1 MTVNPKKAE
10 WEKENLR
17 TLSCRIRKEDAERF
31 QTYAKY
37 RGTSVHGLFS
47 EYVRKCLDNAG
58 TITPEQMDRS
68 VAMQNEIALL
78 RRKLRLAN
86 EAVDQA
92 RARAV
97 NAEALVDKW
106 LRSADE
112 DGKN

>member
-1 MTVNPKKAE
+1 MTVNAKKAE

-31 QTYAKY
+31 HTYAKY
-37 RGTSVHGLFS
+37 KGTSVHGLLS
-47 EYVRKCLDNAG
+47 EYVRRCLDNAG
-58 TITPEQMDRS
+58 TITQDQMDRS
-68 VAMQNEIALL
+68 IAMQNEIALL
-78 RRKLRLAN
+78 RRKLRIAN
-86 EAVDQA
+86 QAVDQA

-112 DGKN
+112 EEKN